1 MGEPLQGPLPH
12 MLHWPGGSSLLI
24 GLCSNLDPAHVG
36 GLSFPRCGN
45 LAVSLGYFV
54 DPGEVNGE
62 AGRTETEE
70 TIKDPLNL
78 P

>member
-1 MGEPLQGPLPH
+1 

-45 LAVSLGYFV
+45 LAVEPSDV
-54 DPGEVNGE
+54 RKNPGEVKGE
-62 AGRTETEE
+62 PGRTETEE